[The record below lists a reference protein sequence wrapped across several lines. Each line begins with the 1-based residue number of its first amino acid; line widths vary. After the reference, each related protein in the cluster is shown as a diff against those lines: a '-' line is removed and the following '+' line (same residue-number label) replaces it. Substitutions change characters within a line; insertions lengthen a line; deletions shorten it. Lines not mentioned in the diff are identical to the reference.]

1 LFDEADNCAACL
13 VQAQAAR
20 LDALQT
26 TIDLVKTKLD
36 KNSTDMR
43 DGFAAILAKFL
54 HGTANQ
60 ILFEIIESFRRQMD
74 T

>member
-1 LFDEADNCAACL
+1 MCL

-26 TIDLVKTKLD
+26 TIALVKTKFD
-36 KNSTDMR
+36 KNSTDMSA
-43 DGFAAILAKFL
+43 GFAAILAKFL
-54 HGTANQ
+54 HGPANQ
-60 ILFEIIESFRRQMD
+60 ILFEIIESFIRQMN